1 MQSRA
6 TRYGVVVT
14 LLLAFLLAACGGGGN
29 DANSS
34 SSGGSPADAAKSLFT
49 AMFKG
54 EDVSGMLCAAA
65 PDGMKEG
72 LDAMKAAFTTGGAEV
87 DTSGMTFTVKSESGD
102 KAEVEV
108 AGKLKVTVAGTSTEQ
123 DWPSST
129 IPLTKE
135 NGAWKACG

>member
-1 MQSRA
+1 MQNRA
-6 TRYGVVVT
+6 TRYSVIVT
-14 LLLAFLLAACGGGGN
+14 VMLAFLLAACGGGGN

-34 SSGGSPADAAKSLFT
+34 SAAGPADAAKSLFT

-54 EDVSGMLCAAA
+54 EDVSSMLCAAA
-65 PDGMKEG
+65 PAGMKEG

-87 DTSGMTFTVKSESGD
+87 DTSGMTFTVKSENGD

-123 DWPSST
+123 DWPAST